1 MNCQLKLKP
10 ENLAK
15 LQRSDLML
23 KKTYLFK
30 RKIPLPMVSFMSELL
45 GVQFRPIE
53 YIKLPSMFLC
63 KTSGGYNYKVRTNG

>member
-10 ENLAK
+10 ENLAE

-45 GVQFRPIE
+45 GVQFRPSE
-53 YIKLPSMFLC
+53 YIKLPKLFLC
-63 KTSGGYNYKVRTNG
+63 KISGGDNYKVRTNG

>member
-1 MNCQLKLKP
+1 
-10 ENLAK
+10 
-15 LQRSDLML
+15 ML

-53 YIKLPSMFLC
+53 YINRPIEYINLPSLFLC
-63 KTSGGYNYKVRTNG
+63 KISGGYNYKVRTNG

>member
-10 ENLAK
+10 ENLAE

-30 RKIPLPMVSFMSELL
+30 RKIPLPMVSFLSELL
-45 GVQFRPIE
+45 GVQVQRIE
-53 YIKLPSMFLC
+53 YIKLSSLFLS
-63 KTSGGYNYKVRTNG
+63 KISGGYNYKVRTNG

>member
-10 ENLAK
+10 ENLAA

-45 GVQFRPIE
+45 GVQFRLVE
-53 YIKLPSMFLC
+53 YIKLSSLFLC
-63 KTSGGYNYKVRTNG
+63 KISGGYNYKVRTNG

>member
-1 MNCQLKLKP
+1 MNYQLKLKP

-53 YIKLPSMFLC
+53 YIKLLGLFLC
-63 KTSGGYNYKVRTNG
+63 KISGGYNYKVRNNG

>member
-1 MNCQLKLKP
+1 
-10 ENLAK
+10 
-15 LQRSDLML
+15 ML

-53 YIKLPSMFLC
+53 YIKLPSLFLC
-63 KTSGGYNYKVRTNG
+63 KILVGYNYKVRTNG

>member
-1 MNCQLKLKP
+1 
-10 ENLAK
+10 
-15 LQRSDLML
+15 ML

-53 YIKLPSMFLC
+53 YIKLPKLFLC
-63 KTSGGYNYKVRTNG
+63 KISVGYNYKVRTNG

>member
-1 MNCQLKLKP
+1 
-10 ENLAK
+10 
-15 LQRSDLML
+15 ML

-53 YIKLPSMFLC
+53 YIKLPKLFLC
-63 KTSGGYNYKVRTNG
+63 KISGGYNYEVRTNG

>member
-1 MNCQLKLKP
+1 
-10 ENLAK
+10 
-15 LQRSDLML
+15 ML

-53 YIKLPSMFLC
+53 YIKLPKLFLC
-63 KTSGGYNYKVRTNG
+63 KISGGDNYKVRTNG

>member
-10 ENLAK
+10 ENLAE

-45 GVQFRPIE
+45 GVQFRPTEVIN
-53 YIKLPSMFLC
+53 LPSLFLC
-63 KTSGGYNYKVRTNG
+63 KISGGYNYEVRTNG

>member
-10 ENLAK
+10 ENLAE
-15 LQRSDLML
+15 LRRSDLML
-23 KKTYLFK
+23 KKIYLFK

-53 YIKLPSMFLC
+53 YIKLLSLFLC
-63 KTSGGYNYKVRTNG
+63 KILGGYNYKVRTNG

>member
-1 MNCQLKLKP
+1 
-10 ENLAK
+10 
-15 LQRSDLML
+15 ML

-53 YIKLPSMFLC
+53 FINLSSLFLC
-63 KTSGGYNYKVRTNG
+63 KISGGYNYKARTNG

>member
-10 ENLAK
+10 ENLAE

-53 YIKLPSMFLC
+53 YIKLPSLFLS
-63 KTSGGYNYKVRTNG
+63 KISGGYNYKVRTNG

>member
-10 ENLAK
+10 ENLAE

-53 YIKLPSMFLC
+53 YMNLPSLFLY
-63 KTSGGYNYKVRTNG
+63 KISGGYNYKVRTNG

>member
-10 ENLAK
+10 ENLAE

-45 GVQFRPIE
+45 GVKFRPIE
-53 YIKLPSMFLC
+53 YITLPKLFLC
-63 KTSGGYNYKVRTNG
+63 KISGGYNYKVRTNG